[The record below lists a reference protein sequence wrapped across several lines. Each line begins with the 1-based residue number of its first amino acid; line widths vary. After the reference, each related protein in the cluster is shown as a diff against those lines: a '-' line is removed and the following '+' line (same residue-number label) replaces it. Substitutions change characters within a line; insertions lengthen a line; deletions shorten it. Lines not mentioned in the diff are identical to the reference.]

1 MSSPK
6 TYFIK
11 RADTEHGPL
20 TAAQVNRLKQRRE
33 ITSDTPCRPSDEP
46 AFRRLDEVL
55 PHLKDQQPPDPA
67 KLAQIK
73 KAIADHEISLLTKSA
88 FGTAALF
95 WAPLGIGVI
104 TAGTAIGCGSLL
116 LFKHRKP
123 IGIVAMSLGALGL
136 YMRFYRVLSR

>member
-1 MSSPK
+1 MSSPQ

-11 RADTEHGPL
+11 RADTEQGPL
-20 TAAQVNRLKQRRE
+20 TIAQVNRLKQRRE
-33 ITSDTPCRPSDEP
+33 IAADTPCRTASEST
-46 AFRRLDEVL
+46 FRRLDEVL

-67 KLAQIK
+67 KMAKIK
-73 KAIADHEISLLTKSA
+73 QEIAENEISWLTKAS

-104 TAGTAIGCGSLL
+104 TAGTAIGCGAVL

-123 IGIVAMSLGALGL
+123 IGIVAIFLGALGL

>member
-1 MSSPK
+1 MSDPQ

-11 RADTEHGPL
+11 RAETEQGPL
-20 TAAQVNRLKQRRE
+20 TVAQVNRLKQRRE
-33 ITSDTPCRPSDEP
+33 VAADTPCRTAADST
-46 AFRRLDEVL
+46 FRRLDEVL

-67 KLAQIK
+67 KMAQIK
-73 KAIADHEISLLTKSA
+73 KDIADHEISVLTKTA

-95 WAPLGIGVI
+95 WAPLGIGII
-104 TAGTAIGCGSLL
+104 TAGTAIGCGAVL

-123 IGIVAMSLGALGL
+123 IGIVAMFLGGLGL